1 MLQTGVSVG
10 PSSVGYKLTTEAL
23 LFGGS
28 TMTATDIA
36 VASGLCDNVGDKEKV
51 KEIPEEVRIGA
62 LEEIKRKI
70 ETAVDQVKVFSTQ
83 GARGYS
89 IEFLL
94 GWAAWLSSPRYSIYS

>member
-1 MLQTGVSVG
+1 MFTKRITVLQIGVSVG

-36 VASGLCDNVGDKEKV
+36 VASGLCDNVGDKERV
-51 KEIPEEVRIGA
+51 KYIPDEVRIEA

-70 ETAVDQVKVFSTQ
+70 ETVVDRVKVFSTQ
-83 GARGYS
+83 GGRGGTPS
-89 IEFLL
+89 NFWW
-94 GWAAWLSSPRYSIYS
+94 GCA